1 MIKLFCLPSEL
12 KRTKQQQILNI
23 TLSTINEFKKKNK
36 KQKKNVQ
43 GTRNVLMKNWC
54 VFNGKYI
61 ECENDVNIYKNFHA
75 KNIVRKSENKLRI

>member
-36 KQKKNVQ
+36 K
-43 GTRNVLMKNWC
+43 
-54 VFNGKYI
+54 
-61 ECENDVNIYKNFHA
+61 
-75 KNIVRKSENKLRI
+75 